1 MRKYIY
7 FIALIC
13 CALSAST
20 SYAQKKVIKT
30 MMIAGQDG
38 SHYWRG
44 ACEAMKQILE
54 NSGMFK
60 VDFVF
65 TPDFG
70 GDINTFKPDFA
81 KYNLVVVNYGG
92 EVWPEPVQKAFEN
105 YVADGGGVVII
116 HSSVVPMAGWKAY
129 NEIIGMGAW
138 EGRNEKD
145 GPYLYWKEGKYVY
158 DYTPGYAGY
167 HGLQHETILEH
178 RAPEHPILKGLP
190 IRWKHF
196 KDEIY
201 TRLRGPVRNVEIL
214 ATAYER
220 GRHEPLMWTVK
231 WGKGRVFVDLLGH
244 CGNDPNMIY
253 SMECTGFQVTL
264 LRGAEW
270 AATGEVT
277 PRRPLGISHWKIPV
291 RSVRNSRLLSMR
303 RIKCLNKMVSFDRII
318 KLTNCKVKS
327 RRIDFSG
334 TKYGSLLNTQ
344 EKISNRLLNR

>member
-167 HGLQHETILEH
+167 HGLPRASCAGAPYFERSAYKMETFQGRDLY
-178 RAPEHPILKGLP
+178 P
-190 IRWKHF
+190 
-196 KDEIY
+196 
-201 TRLRGPVRNVEIL
+201 L
-214 ATAYER
+214 A
-220 GRHEPLMWTVK
+220 W
-231 WGKGRVFVDLLGH
+231 
-244 CGNDPNMIY
+244 
-253 SMECTGFQVTL
+253 
-264 LRGAEW
+264 
-270 AATGEVT
+270 
-277 PRRPLGISHWKIPV
+277 
-291 RSVRNSRLLSMR
+291 
-303 RIKCLNKMVSFDRII
+303 
-318 KLTNCKVKS
+318 
-327 RRIDFSG
+327 SG
-334 TKYGSLLNTQ
+334 TECGDIGY
-344 EKISNRLLNR
+344 RL

>member
-116 HSSVVPMAGWKAY
+116 HSS
-129 NEIIGMGAW
+129 
-138 EGRNEKD
+138 
-145 GPYLYWKEGKYVY
+145 
-158 DYTPGYAGY
+158 
-167 HGLQHETILEH
+167 
-178 RAPEHPILKGLP
+178 
-190 IRWKHF
+190 
-196 KDEIY
+196 
-201 TRLRGPVRNVEIL
+201 
-214 ATAYER
+214 
-220 GRHEPLMWTVK
+220 
-231 WGKGRVFVDLLGH
+231 
-244 CGNDPNMIY
+244 
-253 SMECTGFQVTL
+253 
-264 LRGAEW
+264 
-270 AATGEVT
+270 
-277 PRRPLGISHWKIPV
+277 
-291 RSVRNSRLLSMR
+291 
-303 RIKCLNKMVSFDRII
+303 
-318 KLTNCKVKS
+318 
-327 RRIDFSG
+327 
-334 TKYGSLLNTQ
+334 
-344 EKISNRLLNR
+344 

>member
-1 MRKYIY
+1 ML
-7 FIALIC
+7 LITEVKSGPS
-13 CALSAST
+13 LS
-20 SYAQKKVIKT
+20 K
-30 MMIAGQDG
+30 
-38 SHYWRG
+38 
-44 ACEAMKQILE
+44 
-54 NSGMFK
+54 
-60 VDFVF
+60 
-65 TPDFG
+65 
-70 GDINTFKPDFA
+70 
-81 KYNLVVVNYGG
+81 
-92 EVWPEPVQKAFEN
+92 KAFEN

-158 DYTPGYAGY
+158 DYTPGHAGY

-277 PRRPLGISHWKIPV
+277 QEAPRDFPLEDTCTLRPEFKAPFHA
-291 RSVRNSRLLSMR
+291 
-303 RIKCLNKMVSFDRII
+303 
-318 KLTNCKVKS
+318 TN
-327 RRIDFSG
+327 
-334 TKYGSLLNTQ
+334 
-344 EKISNRLLNR
+344 